1 MTTLAPSGARIVHL
15 AEVGSTNA
23 EAMRIAAAGERGP
36 LWVTADVQTGGK
48 GRSGREW
55 VSRPGNLFASY
66 MHHTAAPIAAAHQ
79 LSLVAGVAVFDALA
93 ACGLTREQGLR
104 LKWPNDI
111 LIGRAKAGG
120 ILVESSTLP
129 GRRELTAVI
138 GIGLNLA
145 SHPEIAGR
153 DVTSLAAQG
162 VAVDPRAALK
172 ALDAA
177 LAAALTL
184 WGESR
189 GFAAIRLAWL
199 ERCGPAGE
207 RLTVQMPQGAVT
219 GAFVGLDPEGALL
232 VEIEGGEV
240 CRCTYGDVTIA

>member
-1 MTTLAPSGARIVHL
+1 MAAAPSGARIVHL

-23 EAMRIAAAGERGP
+23 EAMRLAAAGEQPP

-55 VSRPGNLFASY
+55 ISRPGNLFASY
-66 MHHTAAPIAAAHQ
+66 MLQTTAPIAAAHQ
-79 LSLVAGVAVFDALA
+79 LSLVAGLAVFDALA

-111 LIGRAKAGG
+111 LIGRSKAGG

-162 VAVDPRAALK
+162 VAVDPGAALK
-172 ALDAA
+172 ALDTALVAA
-177 LAAALTL
+177 LKL
-184 WGESR
+184 WDESR
-189 GFAAIRLAWL
+189 GFTSVRSAWL

-207 RLTVQMPQGAVT
+207 RLMVQLPQGALT
-219 GAFVGLDPEGALL
+219 GAFVGLDLDGALL

-240 CRCTYGDVTIA
+240 RRCTYGDVTIA